1 MKTAL
6 ARSVRRKMKGIT
18 KRRLQ
23 QMIKL
28 IMDANDKAI
37 PGTNFTIEF
46 DRYNAVAYI
55 YLDKKSPEGYSFYS
69 YNTDYPTGYTREHN
83 DILTQGDPGLKKTE
97 EHIRRLLDEL
107 DGRSDS

>member
-46 DRYNAVAYI
+46 DRYKAVAYVFS
-55 YLDKKSPEGYSFYS
+55 DEKTPEGYQLCS
-69 YNTDYPTGYTREHN
+69 YNTDYPKSYTCEHR
-83 DILTQGDPGLKKTE
+83 DILTQGDPGLKMAE
-97 EHIRRLLDEL
+97 NHIRRLLDEL